1 MEPVERLLCDG
12 KQTSKQQDRKF
23 TSKAVCLNSD
33 DYTKRSDKRMTF
45 VDLSGPW

>member
-1 MEPVERLLCDG
+1 MA
-12 KQTSKQQDRKF
+12 SKRQKKRDRKF
-23 TSKAVCLNSD
+23 TSKAACLNSD